1 MIHGRSRPAARSPPL
16 DRHTGGVPSGPADNQ
31 PRPLTK
37 IALAGSC
44 AGFVVIGGLQA
55 LYGPAIPSFRATFG
69 VSPSVAGLGLSAEF
83 AGALVGIVGYHLL
96 MARLGDRRLLAVSY
110 TLMAVGATGFALAPS
125 WPLALAAALF
135 TGFGSGG
142 IDYGLNHLFTIGYG
156 RRSAAMLNLLNA
168 YFGVGAVIGP
178 ALIGWVGADR
188 YPWLFGAVAVASVL
202 LIPTLRGV
210 HPVGVGQGRAAV
222 TTERPPSE
230 MSSDPSPAR
239 GPAGRRIG
247 VIVAAFVA
255 IYVLYVAIESG
266 VGGWEPTHLETVGY
280 SATVAATATSAF
292 WLALTA
298 GRFLAIPVSLRWPA
312 PAIVTVCCA
321 GMAVFLGL
329 ATIPSVA
336 PWAYGGLGFMCAPI
350 WATGLP
356 WLARAAPRVAAAS
369 AYVMATSM
377 VGGIAFP
384 PLLGRAIEVAGVR
397 SVPILLGA
405 VAVVC
410 TALSLWLR
418 RATRTAP
425 AAGAATAH
433 SSSALNEP

>member
-1 MIHGRSRPAARSPPL
+1 MPRPS
-16 DRHTGGVPSGPADNQ
+16 ADNQ
-31 PRPLTK
+31 PRPLTR

-55 LYGPAIPSFRATFG
+55 LYGPAIPAFRATFG

-83 AGALVGIVGYHLL
+83 AGALIGIVGYHLL

-110 TLMAVGATGFALAPS
+110 ALMAVGTTGFALAPS

-168 YFGVGAVIGP
+168 YFGVGAVIAP
-178 ALIGWVGADR
+178 ALIGWVGVRR

-210 HPVGVGQGRAAV
+210 HPAGADRGRAALRS
-222 TTERPPSE
+222 ERLPSDI
-230 MSSDPSPAR
+230 SNDPSPAP
-239 GPAGRRIG
+239 GPARRRIG

-255 IYVLYVAIESG
+255 LYVLYVAIESG
-266 VGGWEPTHLETVGY
+266 VGGWEPTHLEAVGY

-312 PAIVTVCCA
+312 PAIVILCCA

-356 WLARAAPRVAAAS
+356 WLARAAPKVAAAS
-369 AYVMATSM
+369 ACVMATSM
-377 VGGIAFP
+377 LGGIAFP

-410 TALSLWLR
+410 TVLSLWLR
-418 RATRTAP
+418 RATRAAP
-425 AAGAATAH
+425 AAGGASLQEA
-433 SSSALNEP
+433 SSAYEP

>member
-1 MIHGRSRPAARSPPL
+1 M
-16 DRHTGGVPSGPADNQ
+16 PSGPSDDQ
-31 PRPLTK
+31 SRPLTRV
-37 IALAGSC
+37 ALTGSC

-69 VSPSVAGLGLSAEF
+69 ISPSVAGLGLSAEF
-83 AGALVGIVGYHLL
+83 AGALAGIVGYHLL
-96 MARLGDRRLLAVSY
+96 MARLGDRRLLAASY
-110 TLMAVGATGFALAPS
+110 TLMAMGTTGFALAPS

-142 IDYGLNHLFTIGYG
+142 IDYGLNHLFTMGYG
-156 RRSAAMLNLLNA
+156 RRSAGMLNLLNA
-168 YFGVGAVIGP
+168 YFGVGAVLGP
-178 ALIGWVGADR
+178 ALIGWVGAGR

-202 LIPTLRGV
+202 LTFTLRGV
-210 HPVGVGQGRAAV
+210 HPAGPDQGRAVVLSAS
-222 TTERPPSE
+222 PSTD
-230 MSSDPSPAR
+230 MPNGPSPAPD
-239 GPAGRRIG
+239 PARRRIR

-266 VGGWEPTHLETVGY
+266 VGGWEPTHLEAVGY
-280 SATVAATATSAF
+280 SATVAATATSGF

-321 GMAVFLGL
+321 GMAVFLLL
-329 ATIPSVA
+329 ATIPSAA

-356 WLARAAPRVAAAS
+356 WLVRAAPRVAAAS

-377 VGGIAFP
+377 LGGITFP

-397 SVPILLGA
+397 SVPLILGA

-410 TALSLWLR
+410 TVLSLGLR
-418 RATRTAP
+418 RATRP
-425 AAGAATAH
+425 ESPGH
-433 SSSALNEP
+433 ELSSAYDPYRAGPSGL